1 MTITHSTAPDGRTG
15 PQTAPAR
22 ATVPTRFLA
31 RHSRIVDFAV
41 ALGYLALLLPGLVHT
56 AYFGSLPLWQVVL
69 SISATIAIGV
79 ALLFRRKHPVLV
91 LVIVGILALAKTTA
105 GGLLDAGAI
114 PVALYAA
121 TAYVTA
127 RTAWLTF
134 GATLVATTTVLG
146 IASLSAGS
154 TEVAATT
161 LIISS
166 SLQVI
171 AGLIGVLIGL
181 RRRYQDALA
190 ARAQDAQRERE
201 QRVELGRITERS
213 TLSREMHDVVG
224 HTLTAIIN
232 LSDGAE
238 TSFDS
243 DPDLARQG
251 IRRINEI
258 ARTALGETRTV
269 VGALRSIDG
278 AAPRTPQ
285 PDASRIPELLATAE
299 AVGYNTTL
307 TTDGES
313 VGDRSI
319 QLSLY
324 RIVQE
329 AITNTMRHSKN
340 ATGIGVTI
348 SYAVDSITVQVHDN
362 GEQRPGAIGQ
372 DSDTHSRGQ
381 GLTGIH
387 ERAALSGGTATA
399 GPAPGGGWHV
409 TAILHTQAAQPS

>member
-1 MTITHSTAPDGRTG
+1 MTITHSTAPDGA
-15 PQTAPAR
+15 PALQTAPTGA
-22 ATVPTRFLA
+22 VLPTRFLA
-31 RHSRIVDFAV
+31 RHPRIVDFAV
-41 ALGYLALLLPGLVHT
+41 ALGYLALLIPGLVHT
-56 AYFGSLPLWQVVL
+56 AYFGSLPLWQVIL
-69 SISATIAIGV
+69 SIGATIAIGM

-91 LVIVGILALAKTTA
+91 LVIVGTLTLVKTTA

-114 PVALYAA
+114 PLALYAA

-127 RTAWLTF
+127 RTAWLAF

-146 IASLSAGS
+146 IASLGARS

-161 LIISS
+161 LIISL
-166 SLQVI
+166 SLQVV

-181 RRRYQDALA
+181 RRRYQNALA
-190 ARAQDAQRERE
+190 ERAQDARRERD

-238 TSFDS
+238 TSFDT
-243 DPDLARQG
+243 DPDLARHG
-251 IRRINEI
+251 LRRINEL

-285 PDASRIPELLATAE
+285 PDASRIPELLATVE
-299 AVGYNTTL
+299 AIGYNTTL
-307 TTDGES
+307 TIDGES

-340 ATGIGVTI
+340 ATRIDVTI
-348 SYAVDSITVQVHDN
+348 SYGVDSITVQIHDD
-362 GEQRPGAIGQ
+362 GELPGAMGQ
-372 DSDTHSRGQ
+372 NSDTNSYGQ

-409 TAILHTQAAQPS
+409 TAILHTQTAQPS